1 MASQLVYFG
10 PKPLQALNAK
20 MRHGF
25 DEDYNSEQFLLSLA
39 NNFYIYFD
47 DKRHNANGLP
57 LLEEDKKLP
66 AHAKT
71 YQPIAD
77 WKVMKERQKTIAAAV
92 VLCLNLGVDPPDVM
106 KTYPCAK
113 LEAWCDP
120 SSYSDTKKAIEA
132 IGKSLQAQYET
143 LSLRTRY
150 KQSLDPCVEEVKR
163 LCNTLRRLAKDERI
177 LFHYNGH
184 GVPQPTA
191 SGEIWVFNRGYTQY
205 IPISL
210 YDLQTWLGAPVVFVY
225 DCNSA
230 GNIVHNFKKFVQKR
244 IDDDN
249 EGNHDES
256 APSPALA
263 YLDLLQ
269 LAACRSH
276 EILPMSPALPADLF
290 TCCLTCPIDI
300 SLKWFIM
307 QLPLKDSYYPMLPR
321 NSNGSVIVPG
331 KLTDR
336 RTPLGELNWIFTAIT
351 DTIAWTSLLRPIF
364 KRLFRQDLMVAALF
378 RNFLL
383 AKRIMPHL
391 NCNPVSDPPLP
402 ESVRYHPMW
411 DSWDLA
417 IDQVF
422 AQLIKN
428 NSEASLDAPLDG
440 FPPQSSRAASTS
452 SLDQVKLQNGPSVA
466 NGVSN
471 GSASNG
477 VSNGSVGS
485 NHPSVSGPSSALA
498 LSNYQHSTFFEQQLT
513 AFEIWLKYQG
523 ASTKDPPD
531 QLPIVL
537 QVLLSQVHRLRALI
551 LLSKF
556 LDLGPW
562 AVYLLLSIGIFPYV
576 LKLLQSPAQELKP
589 VLIFI
594 WARIM
599 AIDYKS
605 TQQEL
610 CKDKGYNYFYLI
622 LNTTPQNQIGAPGAP
637 GGAAAN
643 WSGQQSNGALVNDDH
658 KAMSAFIL
666 TLFIK
671 DFKNGQ
677 RLCFSIELVTN
688 CLRFISTSENPLLRQ
703 WCCLL
708 LSQLWLKYP
717 DGKWIIYKDG
727 YLSKFLELVN
737 DPIPE
742 VRTSIIV
749 ALTTFLTEPQDSQV
763 PPDSP
768 QKNPRSGNGTAAA
781 ATNSGNFT
789 NSGNSSN
796 SGNFSSLANSGNSA
810 NPSSSATNMVAA
822 SSHNSSIVMQNKP
835 PISINS
841 DLRKDELK
849 QQDSKFANVIL
860 KLLGDGSTIVRK
872 EIVFFINRFIK
883 IYEKFFLVVAF
894 NQLEEEIVLLD
905 NPNNLQEFRKKSPA
919 YGSIF
924 SSVWKALLIL
934 SEDPHV
940 EVKELAETLID
951 CVMVKLRKSELGGL
965 VQEMQD
971 CLLSKSSV
979 NISDNFKS
987 APLVS
992 QPMGTR
998 SGKENE
1004 RNQSPVRNGPNGHG
1018 AYGSNGANLSGVNGS
1033 HDRNKSTLRN
1043 AASAGSLPRSASGI
1057 ANGKDDQSEV
1067 SSITSK
1073 LKSLGISSL
1082 FKTFQ
1087 IDDDHEIKNLTRILN
1102 PGPLPSQY
1110 GAEYKPKTP
1119 QYKARRLDVEP
1130 QLPDTSGFFEYSCE
1144 YFQEPQMSKS
1154 EADEP
1159 GSKEYVRRL
1168 WRRNRNEQTIQET
1181 QPQKKIAIRGDW
1193 NRELSILSNKTQPKL
1208 TRFMQFEKLL
1218 VCTDEKD
1225 TVTVWD
1231 WERKN
1236 VVTKFSNG
1244 NPFGTKITDLKF
1256 LNEDDLPLV
1265 MTGTSD
1271 GVIKMYKNFHCE
1283 SYDDDKPVQ
1292 LVTAWRALTDL
1303 LLTSRISGLV
1313 SDWQQSRGSLLVS
1326 GDVKIIRVWDAP
1338 RELCIADIPA
1348 RSSSS
1353 ITNLTSD
1360 QVAGNIFVAGFEDGT
1375 LRVYDRRLDSR
1386 ESMVKLWQGGRN
1398 GCKNMG
1404 RGAIRNVHMQRGG
1417 FRELVST
1424 LSDGYINLWDIR
1436 NNDPVISFNSPERNI
1451 RAADVHE
1458 HAPIITTGSKSVN
1471 IWTTSGD
1478 VVATLKNPH
1487 DTYLNNRTA
1496 NYISSI
1502 AFHPHRMMVATNYNQ
1517 DGHINVYSCT
1527 DIVSEY

>member
-25 DEDYNSEQFLLSLA
+25 DEDYNSEQFLSSLA

-57 LLEEDKKLP
+57 LLDAEKRLP

-71 YQPIAD
+71 YQPIVD

-120 SSYSDTKKAIEA
+120 GAYTDTKKAIEA

-256 APSPALA
+256 APSPTLA

-307 QLPLKDSYYPMLPR
+307 QLPLKDSYYLLLPR
-321 NSNGSVIVPG
+321 NSSGSVIVPG

-351 DTIAWTSLLRPIF
+351 DTIAWTSLSRPIF

-402 ESVRYHPMW
+402 ESVRHHPMW

-428 NSEASLDAPLDG
+428 NTASSDSD
-440 FPPQSSRAASTS
+440 
-452 SLDQVKLQNGPSVA
+452 SLPTTG
-466 NGVSN
+466 
-471 GSASNG
+471 GSF
-477 VSNGSVGS
+477 
-485 NHPSVSGPSSALA
+485 SGPSASTAGSNASLEQSRPPAASSASASATASAAALPQA

-513 AFEIWLKYQG
+513 AFEIWLKYSG

-562 AVYLLLSIGIFPYV
+562 AVYLSLSIGIFPYV

-637 GGAAAN
+637 GGAAVNWNALPAN
-643 WSGQQSNGALVNDDH
+643 NVLVNDDH

-688 CLRFISTSENPLLRQ
+688 CLRFIATSENPLLRQ

-742 VRTSIIV
+742 VRTSIIL
-749 ALTTFLTEPQDSQV
+749 ALTTFLTEPLEGPSDL
-763 PPDSP
+763 P
-768 QKNPRSGNGTAAA
+768 QKPSRGSQMSASTSMNTSS
-781 ATNSGNFT
+781 TNST
-789 NSGNSSN
+789 VMSGQR
-796 SGNFSSLANSGNSA
+796 
-810 NPSSSATNMVAA
+810 
-822 SSHNSSIVMQNKP
+822 QNGP

-883 IYEKFFLVVAF
+883 VYEKFFLVVAF
-894 NQLEEEIVLLD
+894 NQLEEEIVLID

-934 SEDPHV
+934 SEDPHL

-951 CVMVKLRKSELGGL
+951 GVMVKLRMSELGDL

-971 CLLSKSSV
+971 CLLSKSST
-979 NISDNFKS
+979 NISDSFQAS
-987 APLVS
+987 PIVS
-992 QPMGTR
+992 RQPMSLQNKNGMNGHNRSNSNGNGVANGTH
-998 SGKENE
+998 SGAH
-1004 RNQSPVRNGPNGHG
+1004 QSP
-1018 AYGSNGANLSGVNGS
+1018 
-1033 HDRNKSTLRN
+1033 LRN
-1043 AASAGSLPRSASGI
+1043 AASSGTLNRSSP
-1057 ANGKDDQSEV
+1057 GKEDNSDA

-1073 LKSLGISSL
+1073 LKSLGIASI
-1082 FKTFQ
+1082 FKSFQ
-1087 IDDDHEIKNLTRILN
+1087 IDEDNEIKKFTRILN
-1102 PGPLPSQY
+1102 QGTIPSQY
-1110 GAEYKPKTP
+1110 GAEYKPRTP
-1119 QYKARRLDVEP
+1119 RYVARNLDVEP
-1130 QLPDTSGFFEYSCE
+1130 DLPDSSGFFEYSCE

-1193 NRELSILSNKTQPKL
+1193 NRELSVLSNKTQPKL
-1208 TRFMQFEKLL
+1208 LRFMQFEKML

-1225 TVTVWD
+1225 TVSVWD
-1231 WERKN
+1231 WEKKN
-1236 VVTKFSNG
+1236 MVTKFSNG

-1271 GVIKMYKNFHCE
+1271 GVIKIYKNFHCE
-1283 SYDDDKPVQ
+1283 GYDDDKPVQ

-1353 ITNLTSD
+1353 ITNITSD

-1375 LRVYDRRLDSR
+1375 IRVYDRRLDTR
-1386 ESMVKLWQGGRN
+1386 ESMVKVWQGGRN
-1398 GCKNMG
+1398 GTKNMG

-1424 LSDGYINLWDIR
+1424 SADGYINLWDIR
-1436 NNDPVISFNSPERNI
+1436 NSDPVVSFNSPERNI

-1471 IWTTSGD
+1471 IWTTAGD

-1487 DTYLNNRTA
+1487 DTYLTNRTS

-1502 AFHPHRMMVATNYNQ
+1502 AFHPHQMMIATNYIQ

>member
-25 DEDYNSEQFLLSLA
+25 DEDYNSEQFLSSLA

-57 LLEEDKKLP
+57 ISEEDKKLR
-66 AHAKT
+66 AHAKN
-71 YQPIAD
+71 YQPIPD

-92 VLCLNLGVDPPDVM
+92 VVCLNLGVDPPDVM
-106 KTYPCAK
+106 KTDPCAK

-132 IGKSLQAQYET
+132 IGKNLQTQYET

-256 APSPALA
+256 APSPTLA

-276 EILPMSPALPADLF
+276 EILPMGPDLPADLF

-307 QLPLKDSYYPMLPR
+307 QLPLKDSYYLMLPR
-321 NSNGSVIVPG
+321 NANGSVSVPG

-402 ESVRYHPMW
+402 ESVRFHPMW

-428 NSEASLDAPLDG
+428 TTGEGSPDLPTIPGPLLAP
-440 FPPQSSRAASTS
+440 A
-452 SLDQVKLQNGPSVA
+452 LDQM
-466 NGVSN
+466 N
-471 GSASNG
+471 GSANNNVAINRNGTAPNGIASNG
-477 VSNGSVGS
+477 TRN
-485 NHPSVSGPSSALA
+485 PSLSLYLVPSSSA

-513 AFEIWLKYQG
+513 AFEIWLKYSG
-523 ASTKDPPD
+523 ASTKEPPD

-637 GGAAAN
+637 GGAASDWN
-643 WSGQQSNGALVNDDH
+643 SSQSNILVNDDH

-671 DFKNGQ
+671 DFKSGQ

-688 CLRFISTSENPLLRQ
+688 CLRFVATSENPLLRQ

-727 YLSKFLELVN
+727 YLSKFLDLIN

-742 VRTSIIV
+742 VRTSIIL
-749 ALTTFLTEPQDSQV
+749 ALTTFLTEPLDV
-763 PPDSP
+763 TAPPDLPLKLPS
-768 QKNPRSGNGTAAA
+768 SGNGAA
-781 ATNSGNFT
+781 
-789 NSGNSSN
+789 
-796 SGNFSSLANSGNSA
+796 SA
-810 NPSSSATNMVAA
+810 MVTSSSMSSASGATVRGAA
-822 SSHNSSIVMQNKP
+822 

-849 QQDSKFANVIL
+849 QQDLKFANVIL
-860 KLLGDGSTIVRK
+860 KILGDGSTIVRK

-883 IYEKFFLVVAF
+883 VYEKFFLVVAF
-894 NQLEEEIVLLD
+894 NQLEEEMILIE

-934 SEDPHV
+934 SEDPHI

-951 CVMVKLRKSELGGL
+951 YVMVKLRQSELGGL
-965 VQEMQD
+965 VQEMEE
-971 CLLSKSSV
+971 CLLTKSAV
-979 NISDNFKS
+979 NISENLRASPIVTQTMGSKGTAEAKALNGSTLNGYGSHGANGRS
-987 APLVS
+987 APNGGPSVHTLNGNLVNPS
-992 QPMGTR
+992 L
-998 SGKENE
+998 K
-1004 RNQSPVRNGPNGHG
+1004 
-1018 AYGSNGANLSGVNGS
+1018 
-1033 HDRNKSTLRN
+1033 N
-1043 AASAGSLPRSASGI
+1043 ASSSGSLARYNAKGDVS
-1057 ANGKDDQSEV
+1057 DV

-1073 LKSLGISSL
+1073 LKSLGITSI
-1082 FKTFQ
+1082 FKSFQ
-1087 IDDDHEIKNLTRILN
+1087 IDKDHEIKNFSRILN

-1110 GAEYKPKTP
+1110 GVEYKPKSP
-1119 QYKARRLDVEP
+1119 QYKGRDLDVAP
-1130 QLPDTSGFFEYSCE
+1130 QLPDASGFFDYSCE

-1159 GSKEYVRRL
+1159 GSKEYMRRL
-1168 WRRNRNEQTIQET
+1168 WRRNRNEETIQET

-1208 TRFMQFEKLL
+1208 IKFMQFEKLL

-1225 TVTVWD
+1225 TVSVWD
-1231 WERKN
+1231 WERKA
-1236 VVTKFSNG
+1236 VVSKFCNG

-1271 GVIKMYKNFHCE
+1271 GVIKLYKNFHCE
-1283 SYDDDKPVQ
+1283 SYEDDKPVQ

-1338 RELCIADIPA
+1338 RELCVADIPA

-1360 QVAGNIFVAGFEDGT
+1360 QVAGNIFVAGFEDGS

-1386 ESMVKLWQGGRN
+1386 ESMVKVWQGGRN

-1404 RGAIRNVHMQRGG
+1404 RGAIRDVHMQRGG

-1424 LSDGYINLWDIR
+1424 LADGYINLWDIR
-1436 NNDPVISFNSPERNI
+1436 NSDPVVSFNSQERNI
-1451 RAADVHE
+1451 RASDVHE
-1458 HAPIITTGSKSVN
+1458 HAPIITTGSKTVN

-1487 DTYLNNRTA
+1487 DTYLANRTA
-1496 NYISSI
+1496 NYISSV

-1527 DIVSEY
+1527 DIVSEF

>member
-1 MASQLVYFG
+1 MSSLAYSG

-25 DEDYNSEQFLLSLA
+25 DEDYNSENFLLSLA

-47 DKRHNANGLP
+47 DKRHNTNGQP
-57 LLEEDKKLP
+57 ILEAEKRLP

-71 YQPIAD
+71 YQPIVD

-120 SSYSDTKKAIEA
+120 AAYSDTKKTLEA
-132 IGKSLQAQYET
+132 IGKNLQAQYET
-143 LSLRTRY
+143 FSLRTRY

-230 GNIVHNFKKFVQKR
+230 GHIVHNFKKFVQKR

-249 EGNHDES
+249 DGNHDES
-256 APSPALA
+256 APSPTLA

-276 EILPMSPALPADLF
+276 EILPMSPTLPADLF

-307 QLPLKDSYYPMLPR
+307 QLPLKDSYYLMLPH

-351 DTIAWTSLLRPIF
+351 DTIAWTSLSRPVF

-402 ESVRYHPMW
+402 ESVRHHPMW

-428 NSEASLDAPLDG
+428 NTKYTANASGVLPHATPSHSQSPAP
-440 FPPQSSRAASTS
+440 A
-452 SLDQVKLQNGPSVA
+452 GPSGTQDAALKATSHAPIAV
-466 NGVSN
+466 GPD
-471 GSASNG
+471 AS
-477 VSNGSVGS
+477 SQ
-485 NHPSVSGPSSALA
+485 A
-498 LSNYQHSTFFEQQLT
+498 LSNYQHSTFYEQQLT
-513 AFEIWLKYQG
+513 AFEIWLKYSG

-562 AVYLLLSIGIFPYV
+562 AVYLSLSIGIFPYV

-605 TQQEL
+605 MQQEL

-622 LNTTPQNQIGAPGAP
+622 LNSTPQNQNKAPAP
-637 GGAAAN
+637 PGINWNAPPAN
-643 WSGQQSNGALVNDDH
+643 NVLVTDDH

-677 RLCFSIELVTN
+677 RLCLSIELVTN
-688 CLRFISTSENPLLRQ
+688 CLRFIATSENPLLRQ

-708 LSQLWLKYP
+708 LLQLWLKYTE
-717 DGKWIIYKDG
+717 GKWIIYKDG
-727 YLSKFLELVN
+727 YLSRFLELVQ

-742 VRTSIIV
+742 VRTSIIL
-749 ALTTFLTEPQDSQV
+749 ALTMFLTESQ
-763 PPDSP
+763 PAAPGLPSNRSP
-768 QKNPRSGNGTAAA
+768 AQNL
-781 ATNSGNFT
+781 ATQHK
-789 NSGNSSN
+789 
-796 SGNFSSLANSGNSA
+796 SA
-810 NPSSSATNMVAA
+810 SA
-822 SSHNSSIVMQNKP
+822 P
-835 PISINS
+835 LSINS
-841 DLRKDELK
+841 DLRRDELK

-860 KLLGDGSTIVRK
+860 KLLGDGSAVVRK

-883 IYEKFFLVVAF
+883 VYEKFFLVVAF
-894 NQLEEEIVLLD
+894 NQLEEEIVLID

-951 CVMVKLRKSELGGL
+951 CVMVKLRRSELGGL
-965 VQEMQD
+965 VQEMQN
-971 CLLSKSSV
+971 CLLSKSGA
-979 NISDNFKS
+979 NISDGFQVAPIVSRQPMALQEGRPRLNGSEGPQGKANGAPHPACNGSRRDPGLRHASSHTRLKTRGAEETRDLRDLLDASSISSRLKLLGIAKIFKS
-987 APLVS
+987 F
-992 QPMGTR
+992 
-998 SGKENE
+998 
-1004 RNQSPVRNGPNGHG
+1004 HF
-1018 AYGSNGANLSGVNGS
+1018 
-1033 HDRNKSTLRN
+1033 
-1043 AASAGSLPRSASGI
+1043 
-1057 ANGKDDQSEV
+1057 DDNSE
-1067 SSITSK
+1067 I
-1073 LKSLGISSL
+1073 
-1082 FKTFQ
+1082 KTF
-1087 IDDDHEIKNLTRILN
+1087 TRMLSPDPIA
-1102 PGPLPSQY
+1102 SS
-1110 GAEYKPKTP
+1110 GAEYRPKTP
-1119 QYKARRLDVEP
+1119 RYVPRNLSAEP
-1130 QLPDTSGFFEYSCE
+1130 ALPDASGFFEYSCE
-1144 YFQEPQMSKS
+1144 YFQEPQMSKC

-1181 QPQKKIAIRGDW
+1181 QPQKKTAIRGDW
-1193 NRELSILSNKTQPKL
+1193 NREMAILSTRTQLKL
-1208 TRFMQFEKLL
+1208 LRFMQFEKLL

-1225 TVTVWD
+1225 AVHVWD
-1231 WERKN
+1231 WDQRL

-1256 LNEDDLPLV
+1256 LNEDDVPLV
-1265 MTGTSD
+1265 LTGSSD
-1271 GVIKMYKNFHCE
+1271 GVVKIYKNFHGGQC
-1283 SYDDDKPVQ
+1283 DDRPVE

-1338 RELCIADIPA
+1338 RELCVAEIPA

-1360 QVAGNIFVAGFEDGT
+1360 QVTGNVFVAGFDDGT
-1375 LRVYDRRLDSR
+1375 LRVYDRRLETR
-1386 ESMVKLWQGGRN
+1386 ESMVKVWQGGRN
-1398 GCKNMG
+1398 GAKNTG
-1404 RGAIRNVHMQRGG
+1404 RGPIRNVHMQRGG
-1417 FRELVST
+1417 FRELVSA
-1424 LSDGYINLWDIR
+1424 SADGHVNLWDIR
-1436 NNDPVISFNSPERNI
+1436 LADPVVSFSGAERTI

-1458 HAPIITTGSKSVN
+1458 HAPIITTGSKAVN
-1471 IWTTSGD
+1471 IWTTSGE
-1478 VVATLKNPH
+1478 VVATLNNPH
-1487 DTYLNNRTA
+1487 DTFLASRTS

-1517 DGHINVYSCT
+1517 DGHINVYTCT
-1527 DIVSEY
+1527 DIVAEY

>member
-1 MASQLVYFG
+1 MASQSVYFG
-10 PKPLQALNAK
+10 LNLLQALNAK

-25 DEDYNSEQFLLSLA
+25 DEDYNSEQFLMSLA

-47 DKRHNANGLP
+47 DKRHNANGQP
-57 LLEEDKKLP
+57 LLESEKRLP
-66 AHAKT
+66 SHAKN

-77 WKVMKERQKTIAAAV
+77 WKVMKERQRTIAAAV

-120 SSYSDTKKAIEA
+120 GLYSDTKKAIEA
-132 IGKSLQAQYET
+132 IGKSLQVQYET

-205 IPISL
+205 IPILL

-230 GNIVHNFKKFVQKR
+230 GNIVHNFKKFAQKR

-249 EGNHDES
+249 ESNHDDS
-256 APSPALA
+256 APSPTLA

-307 QLPLKDSYYPMLPR
+307 QLPLKDSYYLMLPR

-402 ESVRYHPMW
+402 ETVRHHPMW

-428 NSEASLDAPLDG
+428 SSMNLDSKNADII
-440 FPPQSSRAASTS
+440 STTGATGSGS
-452 SLDQVKLQNGPSVA
+452 SLTDPLANVKPVEKE

-471 GSASNG
+471 GSMLSNSQG
-477 VSNGSVGS
+477 
-485 NHPSVSGPSSALA
+485 SSALA

-513 AFEIWLKYQG
+513 AFEIWLKYSG
-523 ASTKDPPD
+523 ASTKEPPD

-537 QVLLSQVHRLRALI
+537 QVLLLQVHRLRALI
-551 LLSKF
+551 LLLKF

-562 AVYLLLSIGIFPYV
+562 AVYLSLSIGIFPYV

-622 LNTTPQNQIGAPGAP
+622 LNTKPQNNIGAPRAP
-637 GGAAAN
+637 GG
-643 WSGQQSNGALVNDDH
+643 GAVDWNATPTNHVLVNDDH

-677 RLCFSIELVTN
+677 RLCFSIELVNN
-688 CLRFISTSENPLLRQ
+688 CLQFIATSENPLLRQ

-717 DGKWIIYKDG
+717 DAKWIIYKDG
-727 YLSKFLELVN
+727 YLTRFMDLLH

-742 VRTSIIV
+742 VRTSIIL
-749 ALTTFLTEPQDSQV
+749 ALTTFLTEPEADQSNG
-763 PPDSP
+763 S
-768 QKNPRSGNGTAAA
+768 SNGTGTALASLI
-781 ATNSGNFT
+781 NSGAHPV
-789 NSGNSSN
+789 GA
-796 SGNFSSLANSGNSA
+796 LKSA
-810 NPSSSATNMVAA
+810 
-822 SSHNSSIVMQNKP
+822 

-841 DLRKDELK
+841 ELRNDELK
-849 QQDSKFANVIL
+849 QQDLKFANVSL
-860 KLLGDGSTIVRK
+860 KLVGDGSTIVRK
-872 EIVFFINRFIK
+872 EVVFFINRFIK

-894 NQLEEEIVLLD
+894 NQLEEELVLLD

-940 EVKELAETLID
+940 EVKDLAETLID
-951 CVMVKLRKSELGGL
+951 SVMVQLRHSELGGL
-965 VQEMQD
+965 VKEIQET
-971 CLLSKSSV
+971 LLSKSSV
-979 NISDNFKS
+979 NIGDGFRAPIVAKSDPDGS
-987 APLVS
+987 YGAI
-992 QPMGTR
+992 
-998 SGKENE
+998 
-1004 RNQSPVRNGPNGHG
+1004 GPNGNTKNG
-1018 AYGSNGANLSGVNGS
+1018 PTSASRSSSPNINGSGVRNNNGARKDPAEKS
-1033 HDRNKSTLRN
+1033 HLRN
-1043 AASAGSLPRSASGI
+1043 SNSAGSLARAKEELDS
-1057 ANGKDDQSEV
+1057 

-1082 FKTFQ
+1082 FKTFHV
-1087 IDDDHEIKNLTRILN
+1087 DEDHEINNFTRILN
-1102 PGPLPSQY
+1102 PGPIVSQY
-1110 GAEYKPKTP
+1110 GAEYHPKTS
-1119 QYKARRLDVEP
+1119 QYKPRNLDVEP
-1130 QLPDTSGFFEYSCE
+1130 QLSNTSGFFEYSCE
-1144 YFQEPQMSKS
+1144 YFQEPQMTKS

-1168 WRRNRNEQTIQET
+1168 WRRNRNEETIQET

-1193 NRELSILSNKTQPKL
+1193 NREISVLRNKTQPRL
-1208 TRFMQFEKLL
+1208 IRFMQFEKLL
-1218 VCTDEKD
+1218 VCTDERD
-1225 TVTVWD
+1225 TVSVWD
-1231 WERKN
+1231 WEQRE
-1236 VVTKFSNG
+1236 VMCKFAIG

-1256 LNEDDLPLV
+1256 LNEDDQPLV
-1265 MTGTSD
+1265 MAGTSD
-1271 GVIKMYKNFHCE
+1271 GVIKIYRNFHCE

-1326 GDVKIIRVWDAP
+1326 GDVKLIRVWDAP

-1348 RSSSS
+1348 RSSAS
-1353 ITNLTSD
+1353 ITNLTLD

-1375 LRVYDRRLDSR
+1375 IRVYDRRLESR
-1386 ESMVKLWQGGRN
+1386 ESMVKLWQGGR
-1398 GCKNMG
+1398 GGVKNMG

-1424 LSDGYINLWDIR
+1424 LSDGYVNLWDIR
-1436 NNDPVISFNSPERNI
+1436 NSDPVVSFTSQERGI

-1458 HAPIITTGSKSVN
+1458 HAPIIISGSKSVN
-1471 IWTTSGD
+1471 IWTTAGD
-1478 VVATLKNPH
+1478 VVATLRNPR
-1487 DTYLNNRTA
+1487 DTYRANRTS

-1517 DGHINVYSCT
+1517 DGHINVYACT
-1527 DIVSEY
+1527 DLVSDY